1 MDTKMDKMEN
11 GLTLG
16 FRIVYNVDDSKKV
29 PLQPDDIVD
38 VNKFKIAEMINQMD
52 GLRAETDSPDRKRLC
67 SIAISKLEE
76 ACMFMAKAYK
86 YDV

>member
-1 MDTKMDKMEN
+1 MEMEN

-16 FRIVYNVDDSKKV
+16 FRIVYNVDDTKKI
-29 PLQPDDIVD
+29 PLKPDGDFVD
-38 VNKFKIAEMINQMD
+38 LIKFNVAEMINQMD
-52 GLRAETDSPDRKRLC
+52 GMRAESESPDQKRLC

-76 ACMFMAKAYK
+76 ACMFMVKACK

>member
-1 MDTKMDKMEN
+1 MEN

-16 FRIVYNVDDSKKV
+16 YRIVYNVEDPKKV
-29 PLQPDDIVD
+29 PLKAETWTDDF
-38 VNKFKIAEMINQMD
+38 KFRVAEMINQVDLIRDMS
-52 GLRAETDSPDRKRLC
+52 ESPDVKRLC

-76 ACMFMAKAYK
+76 ACMFIVKACK

>member
-1 MDTKMDKMEN
+1 MDKMEN

-76 ACMFMAKAYK
+76 ACMFIVKAYK

>member
-1 MDTKMDKMEN
+1 MDTKMEN

-16 FRIVYNVDDSKKV
+16 FRIVYNVDDTKKI
-29 PLQPDDIVD
+29 PLEPDGDFVD
-38 VNKFKIAEMINQMD
+38 VIKFNVAEMINQMD
-52 GLRAETDSPDRKRLC
+52 GMRAESEDADQKRLC

-76 ACMFMAKAYK
+76 ACMFMVKACK

>member
-1 MDTKMDKMEN
+1 MDTKMEN

-16 FRIVYNVDDSKKV
+16 FRIVYNVDDTKKI
-29 PLQPDDIVD
+29 PLEPDGDFVD
-38 VNKFKIAEMINQMD
+38 VIKFNVAEMINQMD
-52 GLRAETDSPDRKRLC
+52 GMRAESESPDQKRLC

-76 ACMFMAKAYK
+76 ACMFMVKACK

>member
-1 MDTKMDKMEN
+1 MEN
-11 GLTLG
+11 ELTLG
-16 FRIVYNVDDSKKV
+16 FRIVYNVEDPRKV

-38 VNKFKIAEMINQMD
+38 INKFKIAGVIDQMD
-52 GLRAETDSPDRKRLC
+52 ELRAETDSPDRKRLC

-76 ACMFMAKAYK
+76 ACMFMVKAYK

>member
-1 MDTKMDKMEN
+1 MEEHKN

-16 FRIVYNVDDSKKV
+16 FRIVYNVEDPKKI

-52 GLRAETDSPDRKRLC
+52 ELRAETDSPDRKRLC

-76 ACMFMAKAYK
+76 ACMFIVKAYK